1 MPDTYKPGDI
11 VPKDGT
17 ILATQD
23 PEIRDHVKKGTR
35 FPPPS
40 RAEVGGAREHETG
53 YTWQYADES

>member
-1 MPDTYKPGDI
+1 VTDMYKPGDI

-17 ILATQD
+17 VMVTQK

-40 RAEVGGAREHETG
+40 RDEAGGVHERESG
-53 YTWQYADES
+53 YTWQYTDEM